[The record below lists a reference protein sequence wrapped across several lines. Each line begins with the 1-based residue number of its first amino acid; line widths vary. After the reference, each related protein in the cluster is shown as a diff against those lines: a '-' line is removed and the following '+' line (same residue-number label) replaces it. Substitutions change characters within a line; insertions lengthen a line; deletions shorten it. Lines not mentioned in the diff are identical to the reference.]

1 MAQKRILI
9 QAGHQNCQYNSIEIL
24 RRSTGAPN
32 EMSFNVDIRDKVS
45 DELRKRGFEV
55 QGTDANINDNP
66 TLNDQDWDLFLSVH
80 YDADVYNTG
89 GGFVDFPEPSTDGA
103 TQESQRIQKV
113 LSDEYF
119 TTTKIVKHQERSNDN
134 TRYYYAWKYMTLSTP
149 CVLIECGVGMH
160 VPDDHSTLHFNR
172 PLVVE
177 GIVRGI
183 CKAFSVKY
191 EIDNGDDCQTKLKNM
206 EVEKNKYQSLY
217 NDTNNKYQE
226 AKTQLDKSS
235 ETMTKATQTIENL
248 TKVINLI
255 KDLVNSQ

>member
-9 QAGHQNCQYNSIEIL
+9 QAGHQNCQNNSIVAL

-45 DELRKRGFEV
+45 DELRKRGFYV
-55 QGTDANINDNP
+55 QGTDANINDDNK
-66 TLNDQDWDLFLSVH
+66 LNDQDWDLFLSVH
-80 YDADVYNTG
+80 YDADVYKRG

-103 TQESQRIQKV
+103 TKESQRIQKA
-113 LSDEYF
+113 LSEEYF
-119 TTTKIVKHQERSNDN
+119 KTTKIANYPERSNAN
-134 TRYYYAWKYMTLSTP
+134 TRYYYAWKYMSLKTP

-183 CKAFSVKY
+183 CKAFDVPY
-191 EIDNGDDCQTKLKNM
+191 ENLPTPPDC
-206 EVEKNKYQSLY
+206 EEEINKYKKLY
-217 NDTNNKYQE
+217 NEEVSKVS
-226 AKTQLDKSS
+226 QLSKDLESAGNQIA
-235 ETMTKATQTIENL
+235 EL
-248 TKVINLI
+248 TKVMNQIIELI
-255 KDLVNSQ
+255 DKIKKEV